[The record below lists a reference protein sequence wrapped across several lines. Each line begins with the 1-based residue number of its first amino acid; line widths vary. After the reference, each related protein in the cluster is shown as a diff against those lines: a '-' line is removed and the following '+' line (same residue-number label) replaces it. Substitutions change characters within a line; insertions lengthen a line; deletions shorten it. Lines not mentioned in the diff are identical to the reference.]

1 MDKEVQMK
9 LLKSS
14 GESIKEVLEQGIQAS
29 NIEFLD
35 KVVDIHKD
43 ALEIQEM
50 KGESSMRYGRGNEY
64 GNYGNYGN
72 YGENYGRG
80 GYGNYGENYGR
91 DNYGRDNY
99 GRGGSYGRR
108 GYDAKYRGD
117 DMIDEMYQNYHGYSE
132 SRNYGAGEDSKR
144 SLEYMMKSVV
154 DFIRMLEQDASS
166 QEEIE
171 IIKKYTRQISEM

>member
-1 MDKEVQMK
+1 MDKETEKK
-9 LLKSS
+9 LLSS
-14 GESIKEVLEQGIQAS
+14 TGESIKEILEQGIQS
-29 NIEFLD
+29 NNIEFLD

-43 ALEIQEM
+43 ALQIKEM
-50 KGESSMRYGRGNEY
+50 KGESSMRYGEY
-64 GNYGNYGN
+64 NARGNYGDNYGRGNYGEYNN
-72 YGENYGRG
+72 YGENYGR
-80 GYGNYGENYGR
+80 NSYGR
-91 DNYGRDNY
+91 DSY

-117 DMIDEMYQNYHGYSE
+117 EMIDEMYGNYHEYSE
-132 SRNYGAGEDSKR
+132 SRNYGASEDSKK

-154 DFIRMLEQDASS
+154 DFVRMLQQDASS

>member
-1 MDKEVQMK
+1 MDKETQRK
-9 LLKSS
+9 LLTST
-14 GESIKEVLEQGIQAS
+14 GESIKEVLDQGIQAS

-43 ALEIQEM
+43 AMEIQEM
-50 KGESSMRYGRGNEY
+50 KGESSMRYGENYGRGGY

-80 GYGNYGENYGR
+80 GNYGNYGESYGR
-91 DNYGRDNY
+91 DSY

-166 QEEIE
+166 PEEIE